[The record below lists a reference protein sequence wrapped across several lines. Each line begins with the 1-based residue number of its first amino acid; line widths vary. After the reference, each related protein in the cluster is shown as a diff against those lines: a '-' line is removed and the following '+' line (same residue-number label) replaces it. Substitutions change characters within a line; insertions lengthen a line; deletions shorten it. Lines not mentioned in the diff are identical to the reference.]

1 MQQCR
6 ISMRLE
12 NTDYAVPLGAEV
24 WIDDVCLFD
33 TEHVDQPQIIE
44 HDLDDAEADHELRII
59 LKNKT
64 PDHTQ
69 IDDQGRIIKD
79 ARLRVADVK
88 FDQIL
93 LDQILTRNSEYVHD
107 LNGKT
112 GTQIDRLYGEMGC
125 NGTVF
130 LRFRTPVYVWLLENM

>member
-6 ISMRLE
+6 VSLRLE
-12 NTDYAVPLGAEV
+12 STDYAVPLGAEV
-24 WIDDVCLFD
+24 WIDSTCLFD
-33 TEHVDQPQIIE
+33 TAHLTSSTLIE
-44 HDLDDAEADHELRII
+44 HDLDEAEADHELRII
-59 LKNKT
+59 LKNKK

-79 ARLRVADVK
+79 ALMRVSDVK

-93 LDQILTRNSEYVHD
+93 LDQILIRNSEYIHD

-112 GTQIDRLYGEMGC
+112 GTQIDRLYGHMGC

-130 LRFRTPVYVWLLENM
+130 LRFRTPVYVWLLEHM